1 MSGQKFF
8 GIMLVVIGLAF
19 LVDYTSELDV
29 LEYIK
34 IFWPLVLIIAGLYH
48 LFKRSGLWF
57 GSFALIIIGV
67 ILQVNNLDII
77 EDDFK
82 KLIWP
87 VIIIMVG
94 MWIIMSHKKRTGE
107 DKNIDNSNNY
117 FALFSGINTNNESD
131 DFKGGNVTAI
141 FGGVELNLCKAS
153 IKEEKVF
160 LDATAIFGGVEI
172 KVPENWKVN
181 VTGLP
186 IFGGYEN
193 KTKNPDESS
202 HELNIRCL
210 AAFGGVEINNG

>member
-8 GIMLVVIGLAF
+8 GIMLVIIGLAF
-19 LVDYTSELDV
+19 LVDFTSELDV
-29 LEYIK
+29 IEYIK
-34 IFWPLVLIIAGLYH
+34 KFWPLVLIIAGLYH

-57 GSFALIIIGV
+57 GALALITIGT
-67 ILQVNNLDII
+67 ILQINNLKII
-77 EDDFK
+77 PDDSK

-87 VIIIMVG
+87 IIIIMVG
-94 MWIIMSHKKRTGE
+94 IWIIMSHKKRTGE
-107 DKNIDNSNNY
+107 NVPIDDSNNY
-117 FALFSGINTNNESD
+117 FALFSGINTKNESD

-141 FGGVELNLCKAS
+141 FGGVELDLCNAT
-153 IKEEKVF
+153 IKDEKVF
-160 LDATAIFGGVEI
+160 IDATAIFGGVEI